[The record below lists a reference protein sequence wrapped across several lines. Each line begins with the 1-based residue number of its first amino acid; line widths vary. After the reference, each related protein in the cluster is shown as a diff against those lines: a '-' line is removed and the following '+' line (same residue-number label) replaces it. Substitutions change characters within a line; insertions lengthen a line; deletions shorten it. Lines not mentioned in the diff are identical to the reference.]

1 MRGTD
6 HFDER
11 DGTPVYE
18 NRYVIWATTRW
29 GLIRDYEVYEDT
41 EKSTAF
47 DAYLAD
53 KASVAGDGSVVR

>member
-1 MRGTD
+1 MVLRGTD
-6 HFDER
+6 RFDER

-18 NRYVIWATTRW
+18 NRYVIWAATRW
-29 GLIRDYEVYEDT
+29 GLIRDCADT

-53 KASVAGDGSVVR
+53 KSSVAADGSAVR